1 MKKVPKA
8 TVKRLPFYRRCFET
22 LQKEGVTRVLSS
34 DVGEILKIDPATIRR
49 DFSYIGEL
57 GRQGYGYD
65 VDTVLAALNT
75 FLDLEN
81 TIKGVIIG
89 VGNLGHAFLQY
100 TLSRTEAN
108 HLTPVKFVNGF
119 DVAPDIV
126 GTKVHDIEILHVDQL
141 EEVINKEDVRIAVLS
156 VPTEEAN
163 NIAKR
168 LEACGIEGIFN
179 FSSTS
184 LTVSKKVYVYDV
196 DLLNELQSFLFFV
209 KNKYSK

>member
-1 MKKVPKA
+1 M
-8 TVKRLPFYRRCFET
+8 
-22 LQKEGVTRVLSS
+22 
-34 DVGEILKIDPATIRR
+34 
-49 DFSYIGEL
+49 
-57 GRQGYGYD
+57 
-65 VDTVLAALNT
+65 
-75 FLDLEN
+75 
-81 TIKGVIIG
+81 
-89 VGNLGHAFLQY
+89 
-100 TLSRTEAN
+100 
-108 HLTPVKFVNGF
+108 KFVNGF

-141 EEVINKEDVRIAVLS
+141 EEVINKKDVRIAVLS